1 MKRYIKCE
9 YFNVCDKEID
19 KKNKNKK
26 RICSCCEGKIDKLE
40 KTYEFIKIDLIP
52 YLDNI
57 NKNIFNDYKNFESG
71 EYFNK
76 NHLFYFISE
85 DIYNL
90 KKDTIILFNK
100 DNIKDSK
107 ILDKQEFDYFYN
119 RFNKENKFN
128 EYKKEFINEYKK
140 EFFNEYVNKENKL
153 NNQIQELN
161 KEFELL
167 NKQQKDIENKDN
179 SNLFLKLRN
188 VFSTNNELQK
198 IINESISVKTK
209 IISLENNLINNSNI
223 YNKEL
228 NEFNS
233 LEKNILNE
241 SFDFSSLLNISYHYK
256 YQENNIESEI
266 ISRLIPYIDKIKK
279 ELPYIDKIR
288 KKLDKEILNN
298 SLNYND
304 CFENYINDIEL
315 NQSNYSLE
323 RGR

>member
-1 MKRYIKCE
+1 MKRYVECE
-9 YFNVCDKEID
+9 YFNVCDEEID

-26 RICSCCEGKIDKLE
+26 TICSCCEEKIDELE

-71 EYFNK
+71 EYFDQ

-90 KKDTIILFNK
+90 KKDTIVLLNK
-100 DNIKDSK
+100 NDIEDSK
-107 ILDKQEFDYFYN
+107 ILNKQEFDCLYDKFNQEINLNTLITNIIMDYKRKFN
-119 RFNKENKFN
+119 NDYSNKEF
-128 EYKKEFINEYKK
+128 
-140 EFFNEYVNKENKL
+140 KL

-161 KEFELL
+161 KEFESL
-167 NKQQKDIENKDN
+167 NIKQKDVENTIS

-188 VFSTNNELQK
+188 VFSTNTELQN
-198 IINESISVKTK
+198 IINESILLKLK
-209 IISLENNLINNSNI
+209 IISLENNLIDNSNKHS
-223 YNKEL
+223 KEL
-228 NEFNS
+228 NKFNN
-233 LEKNILNE
+233 LEKNIFNE
-241 SFDFSSLLNISYHYK
+241 NFDFSILLNISCHYK

-266 ISRLIPYIDKIKK
+266 IFRLLPYIDKIKK
-279 ELPYIDKIR
+279 EFDL
-288 KKLDKEILNN
+288 EILNN

-315 NQSNYSLE
+315 KEINDL
-323 RGR
+323 